1 MLRAALKPSLN
12 ISINDLENTLNSDRA
27 KTADC
32 IKLFRVIKIK
42 VKCEEMQRT
51 V

>member
-1 MLRAALKPSLN
+1 M
-12 ISINDLENTLNSDRA
+12 LNSDRA

-51 V
+51 VWDLVTGRENDRRNLI